1 MTTSVHE
8 IRLDKK
14 KTLTDQSGKVHNRW
28 HPAIPPA
35 LRVNSGDEVLLD
47 TIDCIDGQITW
58 DSTAADASSW
68 NLNVAHPLT
77 GPIWVN
83 DAEEGDLLEV
93 QFVDIQAADF
103 GWTGQL
109 PGLGFV
115 RDLFPE
121 PYLVRWR
128 LNGEYAESPELPG
141 VRIPEASFP
150 GVIGVAPS
158 LTQLERILA
167 RERAAAERGGV
178 VLPPTPHSAFP
189 ASEPIASQGL
199 RTIPPRETAGNLDVK
214 QLTKGTI
221 VYLPVWTTGA
231 LLSLGDAHFAQGDG
245 EVCGT
250 AIEMAGSFHIR
261 IQLHKQ
267 AARERG
273 IRGVQFSGET
283 VLAAPRRYYAT
294 TGLSM
299 RGEDIQESEDAT
311 LAARNALLAMIAHL
325 QERGFTR
332 QQAYAICS
340 VAVDLRV
347 SEVVDVPN
355 FVVTAFLPLDIF
367 R

>member
-1 MTTSVHE
+1 MATRLHE
-8 IRLDKK
+8 IRLDRKHRLARQPEK
-14 KTLTDQSGKVHNRW
+14 AHNRW

-35 LRVNSGDEVLLD
+35 LRVNPGDEVLLD

-58 DSTAADASSW
+58 DTTAADMSTL

-77 GPIWVN
+77 GPIWVE

-93 QFVDIQAADF
+93 CFLDIQAADF
-103 GWTGQL
+103 GWTGQM

-128 LNGEYAESPELPG
+128 LSDKYAESPDLPG

-158 LTQLERILA
+158 PAQLTRITA
-167 RERAAAERGGV
+167 RERATAERGGV
-178 VLPPTPHSAFP
+178 VLPPTPHSAVP
-189 ASEPIASQGL
+189 ASEPIASEGL
-199 RTIPPRETAGNLDVK
+199 RTIPPREIAGNLDIK
-214 QLTKGTI
+214 QFTKDTI

-250 AIEMAGSFHIR
+250 AIEMGGSFHIR
-261 IQLHKQ
+261 IQLHKK

-273 IRGVQFSGET
+273 IRNIEFSGAT
-283 VLAAPRRYYAT
+283 ILAPPQRYYAT

-347 SEVVDVPN
+347 SQVVDVPN
-355 FVVTAFLPLDIF
+355 FTVTAFLPLDIF
-367 R
+367 V